1 MLDAMEL
8 RIEQS
13 IQNQE
18 TFEALK
24 TGRLTLAHMNKKQK
38 KDVNDLMQKLNKELE
53 AADEISNTLA
63 EAPAGG
69 LNDCDVEAEY
79 EALEKSLK
87 DEGVEE
93 SKGDDATTTLPA
105 LPNVPTMPPVAL
117 PPPPGTKAAKSCAA

>member
-1 MLDAMEL
+1 MPAGAGGSAQPGDWGGGDAALAIDEL
-8 RIEQS
+8 WQDS
-13 IQNQE
+13 S
-18 TFEALK
+18 A
-24 TGRLTLAHMNKKQK
+24 
-38 KDVNDLMQKLNKELE
+38 
-53 AADEISNTLA
+53 LA

-87 DEGVEE
+87 DDGVED

>member
-1 MLDAMEL
+1 MGL

-18 TFEALK
+18 TFKALK
-24 TGRLTLAHMNKKQK
+24 TGTLTLSRMNKKQK
-38 KDVNDLMQKLNKELE
+38 KQVSDLMEMLNTEFE
-53 AADEISNTLA
+53 AADEISHTLA

-87 DEGVEE
+87 DDGVED